1 MSDALFW
8 FDHRNRPYVDDARL
22 AADGDPEKVIKAFKG
37 DLGGKG
43 VTQRQLSPDLW
54 NMWQKPL
61 THVEIMSDF
70 ALFMRGTT
78 DDLVKAVERDV
89 KKDIRRL
96 VIIGAD
102 ILEIRYIRHKA
113 GLNKTV
119 SIVGIAAKHGYWQSV
134 PAYPVGQASRLK
146 TWAQLRSYKFEPTP
160 EWTEAL
166 EQYGLE
172 EREWGKDLN
181 VSVSIDYS
189 QLKPIIEGLR
199 DSPAW
204 T

>member
-8 FDHRNRPYVDDARL
+8 FDHRTKPGGDDPRL

-54 NMWQKPL
+54 NMWQESL
-61 THVEIMSDF
+61 THIEIKSTF

-78 DDLVKAVERDV
+78 NDLVKAVERDV
-89 KKDIRRL
+89 GKDIRRL
-96 VIIGAD
+96 VIIGDD
-102 ILEIRYIRHKA
+102 ILEIRYVRHKA

-119 SIVGIAAKHGYWQSV
+119 SIVGIAAKHDYWQSV
-134 PAYPVGQASRLK
+134 PAHPVGQASRLN
-146 TWAQLRSYKFEPTP
+146 TWAELRSYKFEPTP
-160 EWTEAL
+160 EWKEAL
-166 EQYGLE
+166 EKYGLE
-172 EREWGKDLN
+172 ERDWGKDLN